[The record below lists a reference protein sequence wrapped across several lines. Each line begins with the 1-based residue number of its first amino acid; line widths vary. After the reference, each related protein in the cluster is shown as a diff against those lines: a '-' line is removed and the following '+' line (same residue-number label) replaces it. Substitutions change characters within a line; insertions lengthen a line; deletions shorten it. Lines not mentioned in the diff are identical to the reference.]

1 MSDIED
7 IAQKGQDTWN
17 SLKKV
22 FSLLKER
29 KFFAAFRES
38 FSFLKFFYNE
48 YMKGQYFVIAGK
60 RISRTLA
67 AVLVVVLYIIWPSG
81 NSKTNNNQSTEIAET
96 KNDTNTYD
104 KNGLKVYNLRK
115 CETEDNVGACGI
127 LENYGENNFERIKID
142 LTFFKADGTAIYKGG
157 VEATN
162 MEAHT
167 RTEITIPCS
176 EEFAYFK
183 LEGVSTEGTTA
194 Q

>member
-7 IAQKGQDTWN
+7 IVQKGEDTWN

-29 KFFAAFRES
+29 KFFAAFKES
-38 FSFLKFFYNE
+38 FSFLKFFYKE
-48 YMKGQYFVIAGK
+48 YMKGQYF
-60 RISRTLA
+60 
-67 AVLVVVLYIIWPSG
+67 IIWPSG
-81 NSKTNNNQSTEIAET
+81 NSKTDNNQTTEIAET

-104 KNGLKVYNLRK
+104 KNGLKVYDLRK
-115 CETEDNVGACGI
+115 CETEDKIGACGI
-127 LENYGENNFERIKID
+127 LENYGENNFAHIKIV
-142 LTFFKADGTAIYKGG
+142 LTFFKADGTAVYKGG

-176 EEFAYFK
+176 EKFAYFK

>member
-1 MSDIED
+1 MSDIDE
-7 IAQKGQDTWN
+7 IAQKGKETWN
-17 SLKKV
+17 SLKKI
-22 FSLLKER
+22 FSLLRER
-29 KFFAAFRES
+29 KFFAAFKES
-38 FSFLKFFYNE
+38 FSFLKFFYDE
-48 YMKGQYFVIAGK
+48 YLKGKYFVVAGK
-60 RISRTLA
+60 RVSRTLVIIA
-67 AVLVVVLYIIWPSG
+67 AAVLYIIWPSG
-81 NSKTNNNQSTEIAET
+81 NSKTDNNQTTEIAET

-127 LENYGENNFERIKID
+127 LENYGENNFEHIKIV
-142 LTFFKADGTAIYKGG
+142 LTFFKADGTAVYKGG

-183 LEGVSTEGTTA
+183 LEGVSTENAKA

>member
-115 CETEDNVGACGI
+115 CETEDKIGACGM

>member
-7 IAQKGQDTWN
+7 IVQKGQDTWN

-29 KFFAAFRES
+29 KFFAAFKES
-38 FSFLKFFYNE
+38 FSFLKFFYKE

-67 AVLVVVLYIIWPSG
+67 AVLAVVLYIIWPSG
-81 NSKTNNNQSTEIAET
+81 NSKTDNNQTTEIAET

-115 CETEDNVGACGI
+115 CESENGAGACGI
-127 LENYGENNFERIKID
+127 LENYGNNNFAFIKID
-142 LTFFKADGTAIYKGG
+142 LTFFRADGTAVYKGG

-167 RTEITIPCS
+167 STEITIPCS

-183 LEGVSTEGTTA
+183 LESVSTEGTTA

>member
-115 CETEDNVGACGI
+115 CETEDNVGACGM

-142 LTFFKADGTAIYKGG
+142 LTFFKADGTAVYKGG